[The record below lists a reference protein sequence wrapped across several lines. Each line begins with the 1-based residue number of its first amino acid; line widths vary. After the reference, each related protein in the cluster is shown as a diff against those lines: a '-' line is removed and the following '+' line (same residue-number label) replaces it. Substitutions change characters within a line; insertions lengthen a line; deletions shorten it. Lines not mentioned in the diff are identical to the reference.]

1 MLSIYPDDIAAGHD
15 VIVTYLYTTGDN
27 ATAGQAEVDISNTV
41 CLNYYDT
48 ANGVTTTA
56 YADPA
61 SGDCATETIT
71 TTPVTLAEFNAYRY
85 AGGFQFNWVDAIKTN
100 NLGFNIYTAL
110 GQSLFKINADLIP
123 SQMVSILEASE
134 YTSWFDLGQFAL
146 ADEFYLEDIDIEG
159 KVARHGP
166 FKLSKKPA
174 FNAKSKYVAAPR
186 INWGEVK
193 SKNARAR
200 AKNDTSNKG
209 QSKKSNELDDSIS
222 VVNISLQEAG
232 LQRISLSELSV
243 VGFRATD
250 MAKGRYLLTNSVGD
264 LVPSR
269 IVSANNG
276 DYLEFVAAI
285 VRRFYS
291 DKAFYQLRHAQ
302 KPRSVNEI
310 PTVSSGLSGVAS
322 EYYLHTQT
330 LDDDNRYIFT
340 SKIAGDPWMM
350 NRMFARGRTV
360 TSSLV
365 VPVPDAYQGSA
376 APDAVVTAEFVDGVN
391 FPSEVDHKVDL
402 YANSQ
407 LLGSLDLMVPRR
419 QKFNNQC
426 Q

>member
-56 YADPA
+56 YVDPA

-71 TTPVTLAEFNAYRY
+71 TTPITLAEFNAYRY

-123 SQMVSILEASE
+123 SQMVSTLEASE

-291 DKAFYQLRHAQ
+291 DKAVYQLRHAQ

-322 EYYLHTQT
+322 EYYLHTQR
-330 LDDDNRYIFT
+330 LDDDNRY
-340 SKIAGDPWMM
+340 
-350 NRMFARGRTV
+350 
-360 TSSLV
+360 
-365 VPVPDAYQGSA
+365 
-376 APDAVVTAEFVDGVN
+376 
-391 FPSEVDHKVDL
+391 
-402 YANSQ
+402 
-407 LLGSLDLMVPRR
+407 
-419 QKFNNQC
+419 
-426 Q
+426 